1 VGGAKGNSSSR
12 TRTCP
17 SATSAALAA
26 GSERPLFGGWK
37 LRYHPPALE
46 SGARHHRSAGVGRP
60 LAETGT
66 RDRGMDDK
74 ALEELCKWHDEQ
86 AAMLRSEAGNLAA
99 AAVAAD
105 MHAKTSAALHEAATE
120 IKQLRLEAGLSAS
133 DPPAKTSDRSISN
146 IPAPI
151 FWSLAAG
158 QVVFLGWLILETLG
172 WL

>member
-1 VGGAKGNSSSR
+1 
-12 TRTCP
+12 
-17 SATSAALAA
+17 
-26 GSERPLFGGWK
+26 
-37 LRYHPPALE
+37 
-46 SGARHHRSAGVGRP
+46 
-60 LAETGT
+60 
-66 RDRGMDDK
+66 MDDK

-86 AAMLRSEAGNLAA
+86 AAMLRSQAGNLAA

>member
-1 VGGAKGNSSSR
+1 
-12 TRTCP
+12 
-17 SATSAALAA
+17 
-26 GSERPLFGGWK
+26 
-37 LRYHPPALE
+37 
-46 SGARHHRSAGVGRP
+46 
-60 LAETGT
+60 
-66 RDRGMDDK
+66 MDDK

-151 FWSLAAG
+151 FWFAGGGSGRIPGLVDSRDAGLAISRADP
-158 QVVFLGWLILETLG
+158 QSI
-172 WL
+172 

>member
-1 VGGAKGNSSSR
+1 MAGNCAI
-12 TRTCP
+12 T
-17 SATSAALAA
+17 
-26 GSERPLFGGWK
+26 
-37 LRYHPPALE
+37 ALE
-46 SGARHHRSAGVGRP
+46 SGARHRRSAGVGRP
-60 LAETGT
+60 SAKTGT

-74 ALEELCKWHDEQ
+74 ALDELCKWHDEQ
-86 AAMLRSEAGNLAA
+86 AAMLRREAGNLAA

-105 MHAKTSAALHEAATE
+105 MHAKTSAALHEAADE
-120 IKQLRLEAGLSAS
+120 IKQLRLEAGLSAF

>member
-1 VGGAKGNSSSR
+1 
-12 TRTCP
+12 
-17 SATSAALAA
+17 
-26 GSERPLFGGWK
+26 
-37 LRYHPPALE
+37 
-46 SGARHHRSAGVGRP
+46 
-60 LAETGT
+60 
-66 RDRGMDDK
+66 MDDR

-99 AAVAAD
+99 AAIAAD
-105 MHAKTSAALHEAATE
+105 MHAKTSAALHEAAAE
-120 IKQLRLEAGLSAS
+120 IRQLRSDFLVGGSNALS
-133 DPPAKTSDRSISN
+133 PASDRSISN